1 MIAAYWG
8 LGYSLGGVL
17 RLTHASTH
25 DALAP
30 RKECET
36 MPGDLVKQIISSVVF
51 SFIGLILFGIS
62 FMIIKAVLPFS
73 LRKEIE
79 EDQNTALGIMIGSV
93 IIGLSLIISAA
104 IKG

>member
-1 MIAAYWG
+1 
-8 LGYSLGGVL
+8 
-17 RLTHASTH
+17 
-25 DALAP
+25 
-30 RKECET
+30 
-36 MPGDLVKQIISSVVF
+36 MPGELVKQIISSVVF
-51 SFIGLILFGIS
+51 SFIGLALFGIS

>member
-1 MIAAYWG
+1 
-8 LGYSLGGVL
+8 
-17 RLTHASTH
+17 
-25 DALAP
+25 
-30 RKECET
+30 
-36 MPGDLVKQIISSVVF
+36 MPADLVKQIVSSVIF
-51 SFIGLILFGIS
+51 SFIGLALFGVS
-62 FMIIKAVLPFS
+62 FLLINAILPFS